1 MKNFWLKHRKIILI
15 VLAIGLALTCI
26 LVARLLRPPS
36 NHFAGIHTR
45 PPVTVTV
52 EPVALTDKVIQ
63 VNLTGTVEGRKASAA
78 VTTAMSGRIGEVYV
92 TEGQAV
98 KTGQPL
104 VSIKHLISSSSV
116 GRAAF
121 PTDSNDPTAQSRYDS
136 LLQEY
141 NRYQKLY
148 DQGAIPRRKLEE
160 SAARLQAAQDAL
172 AGTPPP
178 VTTDITQPTTTDAM
192 PLLASADGVV
202 SALAASPGMD
212 VQTGQQLML
221 LESGNEVRAGV
232 QLQQKDLYL
241 VHSGT
246 PVDVTV
252 ENTTDPILKG
262 QVESIYP
269 GGNQLFR
276 TQIKIDNT
284 SGMLKAGMNITAH
297 INTGTSA
304 FVPTVPAAAVF
315 EDQGLH
321 YVYLA
326 VDGKAV
332 RQQVDIGTAIG
343 DLLELTTSLPDQAL
357 VITSNMDSLHDG
369 DAIITQ

>member
-1 MKNFWLKHRKIILI
+1 
-15 VLAIGLALTCI
+15 
-26 LVARLLRPPS
+26 LLRPPS
-36 NHFAGIHTR
+36 NHFTSIHTR
-45 PPVTVTV
+45 PPISVTV
-52 EPVALTDKVIQ
+52 EPVALTDKVMQI
-63 VNLTGTVEGRKASAA
+63 NLTGTVEGRKASAA
-78 VTTAMSGRIGEVYV
+78 VTTATSGQIREVYV

-104 VSIKHLISSSSV
+104 VSIQQLAQSTSI
-116 GRAAF
+116 GRADVQQIF
-121 PTDSNDPTAQSRYDS
+121 PQNNDTEAQSRYDS
-136 LLQEY
+136 LLQQY

-148 DQGAIPRRKLEE
+148 DQGAIPRRKLEDV
-160 SAARLQAAQDAL
+160 AARLQAAQDAL
-172 AGTPPP
+172 AGTPSTALPP
-178 VTTDITQPTTTDAM
+178 VTTDVPQDRETTAI

-202 SALAASPGMD
+202 SALAASPGMN

-246 PVDVTV
+246 PVQVTV
-252 ENTTDPILKG
+252 ENAPEPVLTGK
-262 QVESIYP
+262 VESIYP

-284 SGMLKAGMNITAH
+284 SGILKAGMNIIVH

-304 FVPTVPAAAVF
+304 FVPTVPATAVF
-315 EDQGLH
+315 QEQGLH

-326 VDGKAV
+326 VEGKAL
-332 RQQVDIGTAIG
+332 RKQVDIGTAIG
-343 DLLELTTSLPDQAL
+343 DLLELTSSLPDQAL
-357 VITSNMDSLHDG
+357 VITNNIDSLHDG